1 MPKVV
6 EGNEYVIVKEVAQL
20 LRKSTTWVYRA
31 GDPDSRDPLPGI
43 RIKRTLLYEV
53 EDLRDWISRH
63 KVESGDKL
71 PGGDG
76 NARDWRIR
84 MSRKRYQAGFVRKRG
99 KNVQTQ
105 YWEGNWREYVRG
117 EASPKDGARS
127 SVWPGKCRRGTRSTS
142 SRNCCMRSTLPITN
156 RSPRSAWTN
165 SGEGSRSWYFPTRS
179 TRPKR
184 TCPTPTDLYFKPD
197 LGPPH

>member
-1 MPKVV
+1 MSKVV
-6 EGNEYVIVKEVAQL
+6 DGNEYLIVKEVAQL
-20 LRKSTTWVYRA
+20 LRRSTTCVYRA
-31 GDPDSRDPLPGI
+31 SDPDSPDPLPRI

-53 EDLRDWISRH
+53 EDLRNWISRH

-105 YWEGNWREYVRG
+105 YWEGTWREYVRG
-117 EASPKDGARS
+117 EAKRAFADDDTHAVGQLSRPASGPVGNDGQLIHLRQE
-127 SVWPGKCRRGTRSTS
+127 RRQRCAQQLSLVRAG
-142 SRNCCMRSTLPITN
+142 NDED
-156 RSPRSAWTN
+156 A
-165 SGEGSRSWYFPTRS
+165 
-179 TRPKR
+179 
-184 TCPTPTDLYFKPD
+184 
-197 LGPPH
+197 